1 MKVIFPR
8 RKVNYNVFFKTG
20 RSEYDAK
27 PKQLA
32 FTLTIL
38 RGKNGDNTDRYHFM
52 DGENI
57 FRNYLACLCCCCT
70 EETNSDVKMT
80 EISKFSSKFTPW
92 QKIIVDGDLS

>member
-1 MKVIFPR
+1 MGIAHRLIKGVMQCNVIYTIVLTDCNLSC
-8 RKVNYNVFFKTG
+8 K
-20 RSEYDAK
+20 SW
-27 PKQLA
+27 LA

-80 EISKFSSKFTPW
+80 EISKFSSKFTPRRCN
-92 QKIIVDGDLS
+92 K